1 MGTQV
6 ISRRYAR
13 ALFELRGEGVDL
25 RDGLN
30 AIADVAAVPEVREM
44 LASPSLSA
52 DVKAQALMKAAGQK
66 AAELMR
72 LVHLLARRGK
82 ATLLPEIRDLYEA
95 MVREAEAEV
104 EASVISAVKLDEGL
118 RKKIA
123 AALEKKL
130 GRKVRFDARTDAGIL
145 GGLVIR
151 VGDRLI
157 DLSLRTRLDGLRQA
171 IASA

>member
-13 ALFELRGEGVDL
+13 ALFELRAEGLDL
-25 RDGLN
+25 REGLN
-30 AIADVAAVPEVREM
+30 ALAEVAALPEVRDV
-44 LASPSLSA
+44 LASPSVPAEAKA
-52 DVKAQALMKAAGQK
+52 DVLMKAAGQDS
-66 AAELMR
+66 AELRR
-72 LVHLLARRGK
+72 LVELLAHRGK
-82 ATLLPEIRDLYEA
+82 AVLLPEICDLYEA

-104 EASVISAVKLDEGL
+104 EASVISAVDLDDSL

-123 AALEKKL
+123 GALEKKL
-130 GRKVRFDARTDAGIL
+130 GRKVRLDARTDAGIL

-157 DLSLRTRLDGLRQA
+157 DLSLRTRLNGLRQA